1 MLKYHLNDLNV
12 LMFIYHLN
20 HYCKLSFDNSTN
32 DINVNNGIIVIVF
45 SHEQC
50 DIIITQSI
58 NEVILFMLMFSNA

>member
-1 MLKYHLNDLNV
+1 MLKYHLNV

-32 DINVNNGIIVIVF
+32 DIKVNIGIIIIVF

-50 DIIITQSI
+50 DIIITQYVD
-58 NEVILFMLMFSNA
+58 EVILLMLMFSNA